1 LKYSLENAMH
11 KKPFTVLMAVC
22 LLIACGLMPAVPTGT
37 AFIPPT
43 VIPPTV
49 EPPTPTTTATST
61 QAPPTDTPPA
71 YTGLQFI
78 AYVQDGQLLVTNVSN
93 GVIGGTTQYTATGQA
108 DKVMDIAWSPS
119 GEFVAFVSSA
129 SGDPHIFYIYAL
141 GDSTPTDLGP
151 GSSPAWS
158 PDSKSIAYIGGT
170 YPDQNIFMTTIDSPE
185 PQQLTSET
193 NHAWGRPAFTP
204 NGTALVVTNA
214 DRYNMGASGNTSF
227 DLEELALDGSGTR
240 TPLPSATTVDGA
252 RLPYDLRF
260 SPDGTRLAYSTSYHL
275 SACAS
280 PGAYYVSDP
289 DGGDRKELMSPTFK
303 AMLDPN
309 KELYHVGLNYAWL
322 PGSDALVASGTVVDC
337 DFNSP
342 NMGKAVAGPQM
353 SILKLDGSE
362 GLVIPGMFW
371 SISVDRT
378 GKLVAAAHYKDL
390 GDQNPVVEIYSAQTA
405 RLMLSVGSGSNP
417 QLQP

>member
-1 LKYSLENAMH
+1 MH
-11 KKPFTVLMAVC
+11 KKPFVA
-22 LLIACGLMPAVPTGT
+22 LIAMFLVVACGLMPAVPTGT
-37 AFIPPT
+37 VFIPPT
-43 VIPPTV
+43 AIPPTV
-49 EPPTPTTTATST
+49 EPPTPTITATPT

-78 AYVQDGQLLVTNVSN
+78 AYVQEGQLLVTNVSN
-93 GVIGGTTQYTATGQA
+93 GVIGGTTQYTAAGQS

-119 GEFVAFVSSA
+119 GEFVAFVSTA

-141 GDSTPTDLGP
+141 GQSSPIDLGP

-158 PDSKSIAYIGGT
+158 PDSKSLAYIGGT
-170 YPDQNIFMTTIDSPE
+170 YPNENIFMTTIDNPE
-185 PQQLTSET
+185 PQQLTSES

-204 NGTALVVTNA
+204 DGKALVVTTA
-214 DRYNMGASGNTSF
+214 DRNNMGASGNTSF

-240 TPLPSATTVDGA
+240 TPLPSGSTVDGA
-252 RLPYDLRF
+252 RLPYDLRY
-260 SPDGTRLAYSTSYHL
+260 SPDGTRLSYSTSYHL

-280 PGAYYVSDP
+280 PGAYYVSDA
-289 DGGDRKELMSPTFK
+289 DGGDQKVLMSPSFK

-309 KELYHVGLNYAWL
+309 KELYNVGLNYAWL

-337 DFNSP
+337 DLTSP

-353 SILKLDGSE
+353 SILRLDASE

-371 SISVDRT
+371 SISVDRS
-378 GKLVAAAHYKDL
+378 GKLIAGAHYKDL
-390 GDQNPVVEIYSAQTA
+390 EDQNPVIEIYSADSG
-405 RLMLSVGSGSNP
+405 RLLLTVGQGSNP